1 MSINEAD
8 RREPRYAQLAAIF
21 KARIEAGDFS
31 VGSFLPTE
39 IELCDEFGVSR
50 HTVREALRRL
60 AEAGFLQRRQGSGS
74 RVVTASPQGA
84 YVHSMR
90 TLNGLFQY
98 AADTEL
104 RINSI
109 GLAAPDRSFANA
121 LGECTDRRWLIVVG
135 LRIDPVSSQPICRS
149 IIFINCAFSG
159 IAKDLPGHTGAIY
172 SMIED
177 RYGVQV
183 DRVEQEI
190 SAMPIPPQAAQALGV
205 SRKIW
210 AARVVRRHLDP
221 SGEMILVSVND
232 YPGDRFSYTMQLQR
246 DQRGR
251 P

>member
-8 RREPRYAQLAAIF
+8 RREPRYAQLAAIL

-60 AEAGFLQRRQGSGS
+60 TEAGFVQRRQGSGS
-74 RVVTASPQGA
+74 QVVTASPQGA

-90 TLNGLFQY
+90 SLNGLFQY

-104 RINSI
+104 RIQSV
-109 GLAAPDRSFANA
+109 GLAVPDGSFANA
-121 LGECTDRRWLIVVG
+121 LGESADRRWLIVEG
-135 LRIDPVSSQPICRS
+135 LRIDPASSQPICRS
-149 IIFINCAFSG
+149 IVFINRAFSG
-159 IAKDLPGHTGAIY
+159 IAKDLPGHSGAIY
-172 SMIED
+172 SLIED

-183 DRVEQEI
+183 NGVEQEI
-190 SAMPIPPQAAQALGV
+190 SAMPITPQAARALGV

-210 AARVVRRHLDP
+210 AVRVVRRYLDS
-221 SGEMILVSVND
+221 SGKLILVSVND
-232 YPGDRFSYTMQLQR
+232 HPGDRFSYTMQLQR